1 MIVAESLLL
10 CVIAAVV
17 GSALGV
23 LASRAVLLIETISNF
38 LEPQYTLEV
47 FARGLVVAVVV
58 ALVGALYPAYRAVRL
73 TPMEALRY
81 E

>member
-1 MIVAESLLL
+1 
-10 CVIAAVV
+10 VI
-17 GSALGV
+17 
-23 LASRAVLLIETISNF
+23 
-38 LEPQYTLEV
+38 
-47 FARGLVVAVVV
+47 V